1 MPENQKIPP
10 EILEKLDELM
20 HEAGC
25 YNDAMRYATDDFQ
38 DNLSGAYVSFYAAK
52 INEINK
58 KNQRNLLNPCANL
71 PPYFEF
77 FCFYVKILL
86 DS

>member
-38 DNLSGAYVSFYAAK
+38 HNLSGAYVSFYAAK
-52 INEINK
+52 INETIRK
-58 KNQRNLLNPCANL
+58 SEKSSESLRKLTSLL
-71 PPYFEF
+71 
-77 FCFYVKILL
+77 
-86 DS
+86 

>member
-38 DNLSGAYVSFYAAK
+38 DNLSGVFVNFFATK
-52 INEINK
+52 INETI
-58 KNQRNLLNPCANL
+58 R
-71 PPYFEF
+71 
-77 FCFYVKILL
+77 KIREIF
-86 DS
+86 